1 MSILLIAAAAGVTF
15 ADMPD
20 KFVEDVESSGVQ
32 YVDTAGRNASLG
44 NFTVT
49 SGGELVKTG
58 EGTLAM
64 TSFPALEK
72 ISLANGALTV
82 AAEAASLDALDLA
95 TGTRCDLGGG
105 ALACGV
111 LSGSGTVA
119 NGAVAVA
126 GAISVKVGEPL
137 TFSAALK
144 TGSVRPPQSVS
155 RYSKYGL

>member
-1 MSILLIAAAAGVTF
+1 MKRAMSILLIAAAAGVTS
-15 ADMPD
+15 ADTPD
-20 KFVEDVESSGVQ
+20 KFVEYVESSGVLEPLGSVEGLLEGLPLTIGPGGFV
-32 YVDTAGRNASLG
+32 VDTAGRNASLG

-64 TSFPALEK
+64 TSLPALEK

-111 LSGSGTVA
+111 LAAFFRDQARSPTARSPSLA
-119 NGAVAVA
+119 R
-126 GAISVKVGEPL
+126 
-137 TFSAALK
+137 SA
-144 TGSVRPPQSVS
+144 
-155 RYSKYGL
+155 